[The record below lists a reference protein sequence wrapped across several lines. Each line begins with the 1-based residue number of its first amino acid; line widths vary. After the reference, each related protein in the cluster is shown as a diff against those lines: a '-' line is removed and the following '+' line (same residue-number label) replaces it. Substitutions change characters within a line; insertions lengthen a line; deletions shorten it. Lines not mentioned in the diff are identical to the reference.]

1 MLAFHHSPQL
11 LSNVIMLRLFRANF
25 NQLLGLPTCIV
36 AAPLTEDD
44 VPYHHLVVRRV
55 DLEDISYVEIGIV
68 AGNANLWTSMFIDH
82 LKTAKSIFFITP
94 ICFFDSSAAAS
105 LAVLGP
111 LVVDVLLELLNVG
124 LHLLVFLLACQSSFL
139 RLRTVRLI
147 EVF

>member
-11 LSNVIMLRLFRANF
+11 LSNVIMLRFFRANF

-82 LKTAKSIFFITP
+82 LKTAKSIFPITS
-94 ICFFDSSAAAS
+94 ISFSDSSAAAS
-105 LAVLGP
+105 LAVLWADP
-111 LVVDVLLELLNVG
+111 G
-124 LHLLVFLLACQSSFL
+124 LAPFS
-139 RLRTVRLI
+139 
-147 EVF
+147 